1 MNGFAAHEALGW
13 TALAEGLLLLTAAL
27 GLGAVTSRLRL
38 GPTVGYIVA
47 GALLGPHGLRLLGDA
62 PGLASITELGVTLL
76 LFAIGLEFPW
86 RVLRSL
92 GRGPLLGGSLQIL
105 LTALIGL
112 GICRA
117 LGASAGAALAVGA
130 VLALSSTASVLRTL
144 SGRTETDTVHG
155 RLTVSVLIL
164 QDLALVPLLLLVA
177 AMAHSG
183 SPGTVALAVGS
194 SVGLTLVLAAVLV
207 MLARVV
213 MPRVLA
219 ATSSLAHRELAILLA
234 LVTAI
239 GAAYFAHH
247 LGLSPAMGSFL
258 AGMLLADSPFALQL
272 RSDVEALKAIFLA
285 LFFVSIGFL
294 FNGAWV
300 LQHPVQVALAT
311 AGVLLLK
318 ALAASAA
325 LIASGAP
332 RRAAFAAGI
341 CLAQIGEFSYVLA
354 LQASSFGLFSPDT
367 LALIVAALVLTLA
380 ATPLLV
386 ALGARV
392 SLPAATVAR
401 DDAAQDASTPRRVV
415 VVGFGPAGAAAAAEA
430 RRSGRETTVI
440 ELNPRL
446 IDQARSEGFE
456 VHLGDATHPEVL
468 RHAHVGH
475 AAAVAVTIP
484 DHRAAA
490 RIIQLVRTLAPGALV
505 VARSR
510 YHLNTASLR
519 DAGADHVVDEEQEVG
534 AMLTRLLCEEI
545 SGSDCPRSYPGEAGT
560 KEVPTTPGAFSR

>member
-1 MNGFAAHEALGW
+1 MDGFAAHDAPGW
-13 TALAEGLLLLTAAL
+13 AALAEGLILLTTAL
-27 GLGAVTSRLRL
+27 GLGAATSRLRL
-38 GPTVGYIVA
+38 GPTVGYIAA

-62 PGLASITELGVTLL
+62 PGLHSVTELGVTLL

-92 GRGPLLGGSLQIL
+92 GRGPLLGGGGQIL
-105 LTALIGL
+105 LTALVGL
-112 GICRA
+112 GISRA
-117 LGASAGAALAVGA
+117 VGASTGTALAVGA

-177 AMAHSG
+177 AMTHSG
-183 SPGTVALAVGS
+183 SPSAITLAIGLS
-194 SVGLTLVLAAVLV
+194 IGLTLVLAAVL
-207 MLARVV
+207 MILAKVV
-213 MPRVLA
+213 MPRVLT

-234 LVTAI
+234 LVTAT
-239 GAAYFAHH
+239 GAAYFAHR

-300 LQHPVQVALAT
+300 VQHPVQVALAT
-311 AGVLLLK
+311 AGVLLFKTLT
-318 ALAASAA
+318 ASAA
-325 LIASGAP
+325 LIVFGAP

-367 LALIVAALVLTLA
+367 MALIVAALVLTLA

-392 SLPAATVAR
+392 SLPTATVASS
-401 DDAAQDASTPRRVV
+401 DTAQNASTPHRVV
-415 VVGFGPAGAAAAAEA
+415 VIGFGPVGAATAAEA
-430 RRSGRETTVI
+430 LRSGREITVI

-446 IDQARSEGFE
+446 VGQARSEGFE

-468 RHAHVGH
+468 RHAHVGD
-475 AAAVAVTIP
+475 AAAVAVTVP

-490 RIIQLVRTLAPGALV
+490 LIIQLVRILAPEALV

-510 YHLNTASLR
+510 YHLHTTGLHN
-519 DAGADHVVDEEQEVG
+519 AGADHVVDEEQEVG
-534 AMLTRLLCEEI
+534 AMLARLGL
-545 SGSDCPRSYPGEAGT
+545 
-560 KEVPTTPGAFSR
+560 

>member
-1 MNGFAAHEALGW
+1 MDGFSAHEAPGW
-13 TALAEGLLLLTAAL
+13 AALAEGLVLLSAAL

-47 GALLGPHGLRLLGDA
+47 GAVLGPHGLHLLGDV
-62 PGLASITELGVTLL
+62 PGLDSVTELGVTLL

-92 GRGPLLGGSLQIL
+92 GRGPILGGGGQIL
-105 LTALIGL
+105 LTGLIGF
-112 GICRA
+112 GISSA
-117 LGASAGAALAVGA
+117 LGASPDTAMAIGA

-164 QDLALVPLLLLVA
+164 QDLALVPLLLLVT
-177 AMAHSG
+177 AMGQAG
-183 SPGTVALAVGS
+183 SPGAFAVAVGS
-194 SVGLTLVLAAVLV
+194 SVGLTLVLVAVL
-207 MLARVV
+207 MILARVV

-239 GAAYFAHH
+239 GAAYFAHL
-247 LGLSPAMGSFL
+247 LGLSPALGSFL
-258 AGMLLADSPFALQL
+258 AGMLLADSPFAMQL

-300 LQHPVQVALAT
+300 VQHPVQVFLAT

-318 ALAASAA
+318 ALAASAS
-325 LIASGAP
+325 LIVFGAP
-332 RRAAFAAGI
+332 RRASFAAGI
-341 CLAQIGEFSYVLA
+341 CLAQIGEFSYILA
-354 LQASSFGLFSPDT
+354 LQAGIIGLFTPDIM
-367 LALIVAALVLTLA
+367 ALVVASLVLTLG
-380 ATPLLV
+380 ATPLLI

-392 SLPAATVAR
+392 SLPAANVTPGETR
-401 DDAAQDASTPRRVV
+401 QDASTPHRLV
-415 VVGFGPAGAAAAAEA
+415 VVGFGPAGVAAATEA
-430 RRSGRETTVI
+430 RRSGRETVVI
-440 ELNPRL
+440 ELNPGLVSR
-446 IDQARSEGFE
+446 ARAEGFE

-468 RHAHVGH
+468 RHAGVGH
-475 AAAVAVTIP
+475 AAAVAVTVP

-490 RIIQLVRTLAPGALV
+490 RIIHLARTLAPGVLV

-510 YHLNTASLR
+510 YHLHTESLH
-519 DAGADHVVDEEQEVG
+519 DAGADHVVDEEFEVG
-534 AMLTRLLCEEI
+534 AMLTRLLCEQVKN
-545 SGSDCPRSYPGEAGT
+545 AN
-560 KEVPTTPGAFSR
+560 

>member
-1 MNGFAAHEALGW
+1 
-13 TALAEGLLLLTAAL
+13 
-27 GLGAVTSRLRL
+27 TSRLRL

-47 GALLGPHGLRLLGDA
+47 GALLGPHGLHLVGDV
-62 PGLASITELGVTLL
+62 PGLDSVTELGVTLL

-92 GRGPLLGGSLQIL
+92 GRGPLLGGGGQIIF
-105 LTALIGL
+105 TGLIGY
-112 GICRA
+112 GISSIFG
-117 LGASAGAALAVGA
+117 LSTGTALAVGA

-164 QDLALVPLLLLVA
+164 QDLALVPLLLLVT
-177 AMAHSG
+177 AMGQAG
-183 SPGTVALAVGS
+183 SPATFAVAIGS
-194 SVGLTLVLAAVLV
+194 SVGLTLVLVAVL
-207 MLARVV
+207 MILARVV

-239 GAAYFAHH
+239 GAAYFAHR
-247 LGLSPAMGSFL
+247 LGLSPALGSFL
-258 AGMLLADSPFALQL
+258 AGMLLADSPFAMQL

-294 FNGAWV
+294 FDGAWV
-300 LQHPVQVALAT
+300 VQHPVQVAIAT
-311 AGVLLLK
+311 AGVLVLK

-325 LIASGAP
+325 LMVFGAP
-332 RRAAFAAGI
+332 RRASFAAGI

-354 LQASSFGLFSPDT
+354 LQASIFGLFSPDIMA
-367 LALIVAALVLTLA
+367 LAVAALVLTLA

-392 SLPAATVAR
+392 SLPAAT
-401 DDAAQDASTPRRVV
+401 AAPGESGQDMLTPHRLV
-415 VVGFGPAGAAAAAEA
+415 VVGFGPAGAAAATEA
-430 RRSGRETTVI
+430 RRSGRETVVI

-446 IDQARSEGFE
+446 VAQARSEGFE

-468 RHAHVGH
+468 RHAKVGR
-475 AAAVAVTIP
+475 AAAVAVTVP

-490 RIIQLVRTLAPGALV
+490 RIIQLVRTLSPGILV

-510 YHLNTASLR
+510 FQLHTASLYA
-519 DAGADHVVDEEQEVG
+519 AGADHVVDEEHEIG
-534 AMLTRLLCEEI
+534 AMLTRVLCENQ
-545 SGSDCPRSYPGEAGT
+545 
-560 KEVPTTPGAFSR
+560 